1 MPRKAKYGV
10 QFIGYSAH
18 VIAREKYGR
27 EVDYAMLDFVS
38 GATSMHAD
46 GGWVMVP
53 KRIDVEPFL
62 KNLPKLAND
71 LEDRLRQR
79 GGELSQKA
87 AGLPEPTVLAGDM
100 INLSYGPNTVSVAAG
115 TEINR
120 FIRQVTKRFT
130 EIEQVLEQAEKIG
143 LRIKRRPYSEY
154 IDEIGKTGISRVE
167 AFGFALFV
175 DGTLIFHPNY
185 QVLLARPTTAR
196 ADTFEV
202 QPLDPSEVH
211 LLNAKSK
218 IDSQSIH

>member
-10 QFIGYSAH
+10 QFIGYSAR

-38 GATSMHAD
+38 GTTSMHAD

-62 KNLPKLAND
+62 KSLPKLAND
-71 LEDRLRQR
+71 IDDRLCQR

-87 AGLPEPTVLAGDM
+87 AGQPEPTVAAGDM
-100 INLSYGPNTVSVAAG
+100 ISLSYGPNTISVAAG
-115 TEINR
+115 TEINS

-154 IDEIGKTGISRVE
+154 IDEIGKTGIARVE
-167 AFGFALFV
+167 GHGFGLFV
-175 DGTLIFHPNY
+175 DGRLIFHPDH
-185 QVLLARPTTAR
+185 QVAFVRPAGER
-196 ADTFEV
+196 TFEV
-202 QPLDPSEVH
+202 HSLDKLGPR
-211 LLNAKSK
+211 
-218 IDSQSIH
+218 SIN